1 MGWQCAAQTHSP
13 KMVIGLDLRQERLD
27 KAKEFGADLVIN
39 PAKENVQE
47 IINSLTDGYGCD
59 VYIEASGSP
68 ASVPQGLNLVRNM
81 GRYVQ
86 FGVFA
91 KDVTADWN
99 VIGDTKHMDV
109 VGSHLSGHCYNAVIK
124 GMVNG
129 TMKTNGILSHRF
141 ALTDWEKAFEVAEKD
156 PAAFKVALI
165 P

>member
-1 MGWQCAAQTHSP
+1 M
-13 KMVIGLDLRQERLD
+13 
-27 KAKEFGADLVIN
+27 
-39 PAKENVQE
+39 
-47 IINSLTDGYGCD
+47 
-59 VYIEASGSP
+59 
-68 ASVPQGLNLVRNM
+68 
-81 GRYVQ
+81 Q

-141 ALTDWEKAFEVAEKD
+141 ALTDWEKAFEVTEKD